1 MKSRSLGISEISFVV
16 VIIIVALYFDYMEK
30 KIGNVDASS
39 VAIDEL
45 KHNYDSNNNNNN
57 NNSSTKGPLLLINT
71 TNVSNCF
78 SPSLNDRSVLNSNSD
93 EKQIKN
99 LDRDD
104 LGISITNSFNTNSSK
119 FCKVYTVSDPSTCIA
134 YFVNQSKKSCHI
146 DDEDEDEDKKLETD
160 NFSND
165 GLLIADT
172 KFNNQYT
179 FESLDPLNPTNKIR
193 VSLDFDEHT
202 QGGLEDLNSPRIELV
217 RESLEGEP
225 NMSAAKNQ
233 IIKWQGNIGDYFKEP
248 IDDFDNETYITIQFN
263 TGRHTSDEDDQ
274 RNGFGVLFD
283 VSAGSNPNLFEFR
296 EDGHYVKYDY
306 EMIKQLTGDSFKFH
320 NKDKN
325 GSPVFINELTETDNV
340 TLKVVT
346 YLDANNSRTVKTF
359 IDKGQGKEVPY
370 WTIDDLSKLK
380 EYDKVDNDDDF
391 IRTVMQGSGY
401 VIARTDNI
409 DTRLSS
415 FNSLAF

>member
-1 MKSRSLGISEISFVV
+1 MKSTSLGISEISFVV
-16 VIIIVALYFDYMEK
+16 LILGVVLYFDYYMEK
-30 KIGNVDASS
+30 DIVHVDASS
-39 VAIDEL
+39 VAIDVL
-45 KHNYDSNNNNNN
+45 KHNYDSNNNK
-57 NNSSTKGPLLLINT
+57 NSSTKGPLLLINT

-78 SPSLNDRSVLNSNSD
+78 TPSLNDRNNLNSNSD
-93 EKQIKN
+93 EKPIKN
-99 LDRDD
+99 LDRND
-104 LGISITNSFNTNSSK
+104 LGISVTNNFNTNSSSK

-146 DDEDEDEDKKLETD
+146 DDGNEDENKKLETD
-160 NFSND
+160 NFSDD

-217 RESLEGEP
+217 REGAEGEP

-263 TGRHTSDEDDQ
+263 TGRHTSDENDQ

-283 VSAGSNPNLFEFR
+283 VSADSNPHLFEFR

-306 EMIKQLTGDSFKFH
+306 TMIKQLTGDGFKFH

-325 GSPVFINELTETDNV
+325 GNPVFINNLTETDNV

-346 YLDANNSRTVKTF
+346 YLDTNNLRTVKTF
-359 IDKGQGKEVPY
+359 IDKGQGKEVAY

-391 IRTVMQGSGY
+391 IKTVMQGSGY

-409 DTRLSS
+409 DTRLAS

>member
-16 VIIIVALYFDYMEK
+16 IIISVALYFDYMEK
-30 KIGNVDASS
+30 KNGNVDASS

-45 KHNYDSNNNNNN
+45 KHNYDRNNNNSN

-93 EKQIKN
+93 EKHIKK

-146 DDEDEDEDKKLETD
+146 DYEDEDEDKKLETD

-283 VSAGSNPNLFEFR
+283 VSADSNPNLFEFR

-325 GSPVFINELTETDNV
+325 GNPVFINELTETDNV

>member
-1 MKSRSLGISEISFVV
+1 MKKEI
-16 VIIIVALYFDYMEK
+16 
-30 KIGNVDASS
+30 GHVDASNL
-39 VAIDEL
+39 AFDKL
-45 KHNYDSNNNNNN
+45 THNPVSNNS
-57 NNSSTKGPLLLINT
+57 NSSTKNPLLVINT
-71 TNVSNCF
+71 TNISNCF
-78 SPSLNDRSVLNSNSD
+78 SPSLDDRN
-93 EKQIKN
+93 
-99 LDRDD
+99 D
-104 LGISITNSFNTNSSK
+104 LGDAIINNFKTNSSNE
-119 FCKVYTVSDPSTCIA
+119 FCKVYTASDPSICLE
-134 YFVNQSKKSCHI
+134 YFTNQSKKSCHI
-146 DDEDEDEDKKLETD
+146 DDGDGDEDKKLERD

-193 VSLDFDEHT
+193 VSLDFAEHT
-202 QGGLEDLNSPRIELV
+202 QGGLEDLKSPRIELV
-217 RESLEGEP
+217 RENLEGEP

-233 IIKWQGNIGDYFKEP
+233 IIKWQGNIGGYFKEP

-263 TGRHTSDEDDQ
+263 TGRHTSNEDDQ

-283 VSAGSNPNLFEFR
+283 VSADSNPNLFEFR

-306 EMIKQLTGDSFKFH
+306 EMIKQLAGGSFKFH
-320 NKDKN
+320 NQDKN
-325 GSPVFINELTETDNV
+325 GNPVFMNDLTETDNV

-346 YLDANNSRTVKTF
+346 YLDAHNLRTVKTF

-391 IRTVMQGSGY
+391 INTVMQGSGY

>member
-1 MKSRSLGISEISFVV
+1 
-16 VIIIVALYFDYMEK
+16 
-30 KIGNVDASS
+30 
-39 VAIDEL
+39 
-45 KHNYDSNNNNNN
+45 
-57 NNSSTKGPLLLINT
+57 
-71 TNVSNCF
+71 
-78 SPSLNDRSVLNSNSD
+78 LNSNSD
-93 EKQIKN
+93 EKPIKN
-99 LDRDD
+99 HDRND
-104 LGISITNSFNTNSSK
+104 LGISVTNNFNTNSSSK

-146 DDEDEDEDKKLETD
+146 DEGNEDENKKLETD

-263 TGRHTSDEDDQ
+263 TGRHTSDENDQ

-283 VSAGSNPNLFEFR
+283 VSADSNPHLFEFR

-306 EMIKQLTGDSFKFH
+306 TMIKQLTGDSFKFH

-325 GSPVFINELTETDNV
+325 GNPVFINDLTETDNV

-346 YLDANNSRTVKTF
+346 YLDTNNSRTVKTF
-359 IDKGQGKEVPY
+359 IDKGQGKEVAY

-391 IRTVMQGSGY
+391 IKTVMQGSGY

>member
-1 MKSRSLGISEISFVV
+1 MKSRSPGISEISFVILILSV
-16 VIIIVALYFDYMEK
+16 VLYSDYYMEK
-30 KIGNVDASS
+30 DIGHVNASS
-39 VAIDEL
+39 VAIDVL
-45 KHNYDSNNNNNN
+45 KHNYDRNNNT
-57 NNSSTKGPLLLINT
+57 NSSTKGPLLLINT

-78 SPSLNDRSVLNSNSD
+78 TPSLNDRNNLNSNSD
-93 EKQIKN
+93 ENPIKN
-99 LDRDD
+99 LDRND
-104 LGISITNSFNTNSSK
+104 LGISVTNNFNTNNNSK

-146 DDEDEDEDKKLETD
+146 DDGDEDENKKLETD

-202 QGGLEDLNSPRIELV
+202 QGSLEDLNSPRIELV
-217 RESLEGEP
+217 REGAEGEP

-263 TGRHTSDEDDQ
+263 TGRHTSDENDQ

-283 VSAGSNPNLFEFR
+283 VSADSNPNLFEFR

-306 EMIKQLTGDSFKFH
+306 AMIKQLTGDSFKFH

-325 GSPVFINELTETDNV
+325 GNPVFINDLTETDNV

-346 YLDANNSRTVKTF
+346 YLDVNNSRTVKTF
-359 IDKGQGKEVPY
+359 IDKGQGKEVAY
-370 WTIDDLSKLK
+370 WTIDDFSKLK
-380 EYDKVDNDDDF
+380 EYDKVENDGDF
-391 IRTVMQGSGY
+391 IKTVMQGSGY
-401 VIARTDNI
+401 VITRTDNI

>member
-1 MKSRSLGISEISFVV
+1 MKSKLLRISEI
-16 VIIIVALYFDYMEK
+16 IIVVLILSMVSYFDFYMK
-30 KIGNVDASS
+30 KEIGHVNASS
-39 VAIDEL
+39 VAFDNIT
-45 KHNYDSNNNNNN
+45 HNYLSNS
-57 NNSSTKGPLLLINT
+57 NSSKKNPLLLINT
-71 TNVSNCF
+71 TNISNCF
-78 SPSLNDRSVLNSNSD
+78 SPSLNDQN
-93 EKQIKN
+93 
-99 LDRDD
+99 D
-104 LGISITNSFNTNSSK
+104 LGDDVINDFNTDGSHE
-119 FCKVYTVSDPSTCIA
+119 FCKVYSVSDPSTCIE
-134 YFVNQSKKSCHI
+134 YFTNQSKKPCHT
-146 DDEDEDEDKKLETD
+146 DDENGDGDKKLERD

-179 FESLDPLNPTNKIR
+179 FESQDPLNSTNKIR

-217 RESLEGEP
+217 RENLEGEP
-225 NMSAAKNQ
+225 DMSAAKNQ
-233 IIKWQGNIGDYFKEP
+233 IIKWQGNVGGYFKEP

-263 TGRHTSDEDDQ
+263 TGRHTSNEDDQ

-283 VSAGSNPNLFEFR
+283 VSADSNPNLFEFR
-296 EDGHYVKYDY
+296 EDSHYVKYDY
-306 EMIKQLTGDSFKFH
+306 EMIKQLAGDSFKFH
-320 NKDKN
+320 NQDKN
-325 GSPVFINELTETDNV
+325 GNPVFINDLTETDNV

-346 YLDANNSRTVKTF
+346 YLDANNLRTVKTF

-380 EYDKVDNDDDF
+380 EDDKVDNDDDF
-391 IRTVMQGSGY
+391 INTVTQGSGY

>member
-1 MKSRSLGISEISFVV
+1 MKSRLLGISEISFVV
-16 VIIIVALYFDYMEK
+16 LILSVVLFFDYYMEK
-30 KIGNVDASS
+30 VIRHVDASS
-39 VAIDEL
+39 VAIDES
-45 KHNYDSNNNNNN
+45 KHNYDSSNNY
-57 NNSSTKGPLLLINT
+57 STTKGPLFLINT

-78 SPSLNDRSVLNSNSD
+78 SPSLNDQNTLNSNSD
-93 EKQIKN
+93 KMLIKN
-99 LDRDD
+99 LDRND
-104 LGISITNSFNTNSSK
+104 LGRSVTDNFNTNSNSK
-119 FCKVYTVSDPSTCIA
+119 FCKVYTVSDPSTCIVH
-134 YFVNQSKKSCHI
+134 YVNQSKKSCQM
-146 DDEDEDEDKKLETD
+146 DDENEDKKLESD

-193 VSLDFDEHT
+193 VSLDFDKHT

-217 RESLEGEP
+217 RETLEGEP

-263 TGRHTSDEDDQ
+263 TGRHTSDKDDQ

-283 VSAGSNPNLFEFR
+283 VSADSNPNLFEFR

-320 NKDKN
+320 NKDKDGN
-325 GSPVFINELTETDNV
+325 PVFINDLTESDNV

-391 IRTVMQGSGY
+391 IDTVMQGSGY